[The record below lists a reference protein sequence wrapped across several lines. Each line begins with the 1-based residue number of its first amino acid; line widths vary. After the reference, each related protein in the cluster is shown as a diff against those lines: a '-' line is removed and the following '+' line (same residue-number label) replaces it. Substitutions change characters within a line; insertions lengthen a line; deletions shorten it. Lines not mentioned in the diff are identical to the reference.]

1 MIEKR
6 IKQLRAELLKHDIAY
21 HQKDN
26 PTISDAAYDEL
37 KRELASL
44 EEQYPQY
51 KNDDLFG
58 KVGAKP
64 LEDFAK
70 VVHKKP
76 MLSLANGFSK
86 EDIEDFIEKINRFLG
101 NIPANKTQVSLFEFV
116 DDKPNFIPLFCE
128 PKIDGLSFSARY
140 ENGHLVQAAT
150 RGDGEIG
157 EEITAN
163 ISTIVGFPQIL
174 STQNPPQVF
183 EIRGEVYMA
192 KKDFVEL
199 NSKQQEING
208 KIFANP
214 RNAAAGSLR
223 QLDSKIT
230 AARKLSYFAYGL
242 GEVSADV
249 VCDSQESLIAILKKY
264 GFNTEPHSKLCG
276 SLDEVIKLYQ
286 EIADI
291 RYSLEYDLDGMVYKV
306 NEFALQNRLGFVS
319 KSPRWAIAHKFPAEK
334 SKTVIEKITIQVGRT
349 GALTPVA
356 ELTPVNIGGVLVSR
370 ATLHNQDEIAAKDIR
385 EGDLVLIQRA
395 GDVIPQVLE
404 VDLSKRPEYSKK
416 YHFPTHCPS
425 CGAAVVKTEN
435 DVVLRCPNK
444 YGCAAQ
450 IKESLKHFVSKDA
463 FDIEGLGKK
472 QIDNFF
478 EEGRIK
484 NFVDIF
490 KLEEHEKSSLNPLIS
505 KEGWGEKSTSNLFKN
520 INLKRKIDLHRFI
533 YSLGIRYVGENTAKL
548 LANNFTSFKNFKEKM
563 LAIANADDISQNL
576 DWQDFIANDGIG
588 EKMAKS
594 IVEYFAE
601 KKNLVIL
608 EELEKELEI
617 IDAKINNNRN
627 SKLSKKT
634 IVFTGTLS
642 KMSRDEA
649 KQRAEDL
656 GLKVQG
662 AISSKTDFLVAGVEA
677 GSKLK
682 KAKELGITILEEQ
695 DWLDLINNSGE

>member
-1 MIEKR
+1 MINIEEQIQALREKVSR
-6 IKQLRAELLKHDIAY
+6 HDISY
-21 HQKDN
+21 HQKDS
-26 PTISDAAYDEL
+26 PTISDAKYDEL
-37 KRELASL
+37 KRELLSL

-51 KNDDLFG
+51 KNDDLLG

-64 LEDFAK
+64 LEDFSK
-70 VVHKKP
+70 VIHKKP
-76 MLSLANGFSK
+76 MLSLANGFLK
-86 EDIEDFIEKINRFLG
+86 EDIADFMEKINRFLG
-101 NIPANKTQVSLFEFV
+101 NVSTNKVQTSLFDFV
-116 DDKPNFIPLFCE
+116 ESKPDFIPLFCE

-140 ENGHLVQAAT
+140 ENGKLVQAAT
-150 RGDGEIG
+150 RGDGEVG
-157 EEITAN
+157 EEITTN
-163 ISTIVGFPQIL
+163 ISTIVGFPHIL
-174 STQNPPQVF
+174 TANNPPKIL

-192 KKDFVEL
+192 KKDFEL
-199 NSKQQEING
+199 LNQRQQEANG

-230 AARKLSYFAYGL
+230 ASRKLSYFAYGI
-242 GEVSADV
+242 GEVSDDFI
-249 VCDSQESLIAILKKY
+249 CNNQESLIIALKSF
-264 GFNTEPHSKLCG
+264 GFNTEPHCRICNN
-276 SLDEVIKLYQ
+276 LDEVMRLYQ
-286 EIADI
+286 EIADS

-306 NEFALQNRLGFVS
+306 NDFALQNRLGFVS
-319 KSPRWAIAHKFPAEK
+319 RSPRWAIAHKFPAEK
-334 SKTVIEKITIQVGRT
+334 SKTVIEKIIIQVGRT

-370 ATLHNQDEIAAKDIR
+370 ATLHNQDEIANKDIR

-404 VDLSKRPEYSKK
+404 VDLSKRPPNSRNYI
-416 YHFPTHCPS
+416 FPLTCPS
-425 CGAAVVKTEN
+425 CGSSAIKTDD
-435 DVVLRCPNK
+435 DVILRCSNK
-444 YGCAAQ
+444 FGCDAQ

-484 NFVDIF
+484 NFADIF
-490 KLEEHEKSSLNPLIS
+490 KLEEAEKSSLNPLIK
-505 KEGWGEKSTSNLFKN
+505 KEGWGEKSTNNLFKN
-520 INLKRKIDLHRFI
+520 INLKRKIELHRFI
-533 YSLGIRYVGENTAKL
+533 YALGIRYVGETTSKL
-548 LANNFTSFKNFKEKM
+548 LAKNFRSFQNFKDKM
-563 LAIANADDISQNL
+563 LAISNAQNLVENL

-594 IVEYFAE
+594 IVEYFSE
-601 KKNLVIL
+601 KKNLIIL

-617 IDAKINNNRN
+617 IDAKINNSSN
-627 SKLSKKT
+627 SKFANKT
-634 IVFTGTLS
+634 IIFTGTLS
-642 KMSRDEA
+642 KMSRKEA
-649 KQRAEDL
+649 KEKAESL

-695 DWLDLINNSGE
+695 DWLEMLNE